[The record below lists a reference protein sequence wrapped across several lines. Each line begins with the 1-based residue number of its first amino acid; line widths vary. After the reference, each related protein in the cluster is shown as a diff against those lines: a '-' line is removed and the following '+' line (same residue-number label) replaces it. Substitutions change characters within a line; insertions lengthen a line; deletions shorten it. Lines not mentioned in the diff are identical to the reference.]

1 MEVYRPVVTLRNDGQ
16 LEEHYE
22 AARGTDRTVSK
33 EMKWYGTTG
42 IDQLVAQG
50 SFTQCDL
57 PVLVFHLHD
66 NKNTQGQAEA
76 NEAAVYLGIG
86 P

>member
-1 MEVYRPVVTLRNDGQ
+1 MNARGAGVDTIDRLEVYRPVVTLRDDGQ

-42 IDQLVAQG
+42 ID
-50 SFTQCDL
+50 S
-57 PVLVFHLHD
+57 
-66 NKNTQGQAEA
+66 
-76 NEAAVYLGIG
+76 ISG
-86 P
+86 PR